1 MPKADKEKSSGSKF
15 ALWGTIITAIIGLI
29 GTVLTIYY
37 QNVYP
42 LQLAEHK
49 TQTAEARLTG
59 QAASV
64 TATPTRVE
72 PTFTPVPPTPVPPTT
87 SVPTTAVPTSETASP
102 TSTPTSTPP
111 STPTITALPPTFTP
125 TMTLGGIKYCVDTQ
139 NLNVRT
145 GPGMEFSATGVL
157 NNNDCL
163 SFDGRVDGSLWVR
176 ISVGQSGYLDFGGM
190 WVYGQFLR
198 PQDFERLPA
207 VTPPPFPPTPYL
219 SPTPVG

>member
-1 MPKADKEKSSGSKF
+1 MPKADKEKSSGSKI
-15 ALWGTIITAIIGLI
+15 ALWGTIITGIIGLV
-29 GTVLTIYY
+29 GTVLTLYF

-49 TQTAEARLTG
+49 TQTAEARLTE
-59 QAASV
+59 QAVSV
-64 TATPTRVE
+64 TATPAHVD
-72 PTFTPVPPTPVPPTT
+72 PTGTPVPPTPVPPTP
-87 SVPTTAVPTSETASP
+87 VPTTAVPTNETASP
-102 TSTPTSTPP
+102 TSTPTLTP
-111 STPTITALPPTFTP
+111 LPPTFTP
-125 TMTLGGIKYCVDTQ
+125 TIAVTGVKYCVDTQ

-145 GPGMEFSATGVL
+145 GPGLEFPAMGVL
-157 NNNDCL
+157 NDNNCL

-176 ISVGQSGYLDFGGM
+176 ISAGQSGYLDFGGM

-207 VTPPPFPPTPYL
+207 VTPPPLPPTPYL

>member
-1 MPKADKEKSSGSKF
+1 MPKAEKEKSSSSKF
-15 ALWGTIITAIIGLI
+15 ALWGTIITAIVGLL

-64 TATPTRVE
+64 TATPTHVD
-72 PTFTPVPPTPVPPTT
+72 PTGTPVPPTPVPPT
-87 SVPTTAVPTSETASP
+87 SVPTTAVPTTDVASP
-102 TSTPTSTPP
+102 T

-139 NLNVRT
+139 NLYVRT
-145 GPGMEFSATGVL
+145 GPGMEFPATGVL

-163 SFDGRVDGSLWVR
+163 SIDGRVDGSLWVR

-198 PQDFERLPA
+198 PQDFERLPV
-207 VTPPPFPPTPYL
+207 VTPPPLPPTPYL

>member
-1 MPKADKEKSSGSKF
+1 MPKADKEKSSSSKF

-29 GTVLTIYY
+29 GTALTIYF

-49 TQTAEARLTG
+49 TQTAEARLTD
-59 QAASV
+59 QAAS
-64 TATPTRVE
+64 ATPTHFE
-72 PTFTPVPPTPVPPTT
+72 PTDTPATPTPVPPTPISPTVAST
-87 SVPTTAVPTSETASP
+87 VASPTETASP
-102 TSTPTSTPP
+102 TFTPTFM
-111 STPTITALPPTFTP
+111 ALPPTFTP
-125 TMTLGGIKYCVDTQ
+125 TIPITGVKYCVDTQ
-139 NLNVRT
+139 NLNIRT
-145 GPGMEFSATGVL
+145 GPGMEFPVLGVL

-163 SFDGRVDGSLWVR
+163 LFDGRVEDSLWVR
-176 ISVGQSGYLDFGGM
+176 ISTGQSGYPDFGGM

-207 VTPPPFPPTPYL
+207 ITPPPLPPTPYL